1 MVRIV
6 LGFIAAALWL
16 PVLELVAGEISGGY
30 GRFWFGMTAMFTV
43 PLTVLVAVPLFY
55 VWRRR
60 ITFWRCVFAGLV
72 IGIIGAGLFLLTTNP
87 LAALNWSPLLIVV
100 GVLSSLVFW
109 AIAVWRNPTLTVRR
123 SEEASNAAI

>member
-1 MVRIV
+1 MMRIV
-6 LGFIAAALWL
+6 LGFAAAAMWL
-16 PVLELVAGEISGGY
+16 PLLQLMAGELADGY
-30 GRFWFGMTAMFTV
+30 GLFWFGMTAMFMV

-72 IGIIGAGLFLLTTNP
+72 IGIVGAVIFLLTTNP
-87 LAALNWSPLLIVV
+87 LAALNWSPLLILV

-109 AIAVWRNPTLTVRR
+109 VVAVWRNPALTA
-123 SEEASNAAI
+123 EASNAAI